1 MDKNNLK
8 RYNSD
13 ILSKSLKIKN
23 VDTISNTTSS
33 LMPQK
38 GGYLDATSSFM
49 PQKGS
54 YLNNNNNNKNKDKDI
69 NQLMSMLSATSESNY
84 TTNSTNTE
92 EIKNKLLNIL
102 QDGGTI
108 EDYND
113 LLDIFTVFYTIII
126 SLDLKDYD
134 AIKQIENMMDTND
147 NKYLDKII
155 NILNKLNQREI
166 YNFLRN
172 LEKEYISSPI
182 NSLND
187 HPILIYIYNKIISSI
202 KNDKLN
208 EFIHNIR
215 IILYNNI
222 KETLG
227 LYLSNPPEQITYL
240 IERSEKKY
248 DYLSFS
254 TMLKYIR
261 DDIENNLISY
271 LTQRTYIP
279 LASSARSSSI
289 PLASSTAPLQ
299 RLSALALSSRSY
311 TQPPSIQLASSSTAP
326 QPHSYAVASSSRS
339 EQPRLLQDS
348 RAFIEQP
355 FSSRSYTQPP
365 SIQLAS
371 SSTAP
376 QPHSYAV
383 ASSSRSEQPRLLQD
397 SRAFIEQPF
406 SSRLSSA
413 AASSYTPLQRL
424 SAASLS
430 SRSYTPPPSNRTIKL
445 SSEELY
451 IKKLYNEQLT
461 ELRELFINQQITGDE
476 YFDTKLALAEDI
488 ILNNRN
494 IVDSGIIII
503 SRAIS
508 DALESRQIIDRQIYY
523 NDPTTKPESLF
534 RIFEKGKIYG
544 STLMIYKREYY
555 NDVY

>member
-355 FSSRSYTQPP
+355 FSSR
-365 SIQLAS
+365 
-371 SSTAP
+371 
-376 QPHSYAV
+376 
-383 ASSSRSEQPRLLQD
+383 
-397 SRAFIEQPF
+397 
-406 SSRLSSA
+406 LSSA